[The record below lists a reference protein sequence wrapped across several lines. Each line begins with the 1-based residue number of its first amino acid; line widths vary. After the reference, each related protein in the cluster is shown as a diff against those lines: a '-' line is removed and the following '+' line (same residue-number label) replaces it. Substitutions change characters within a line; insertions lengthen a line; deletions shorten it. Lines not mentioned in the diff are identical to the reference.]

1 MAGELGDWY
10 LGASGVAQKVEL
22 SNGKGQDDQRA
33 RAHAEGRGQCGAWV
47 LAWVEM
53 PHKWQEMEALGT
65 LF

>member
-1 MAGELGDWY
+1 M
-10 LGASGVAQKVEL
+10 AQKAEL

-33 RAHAEGRGQCGAWV
+33 RAHAEGRGLCGAWA

-53 PHKWQEMEALGT
+53 PREWQEMEALVT